1 MALGMRAAIDEVK
14 KNLSPDR
21 LNRVLVLTDGQTYE
35 ETACIDLVEKNR
47 DQISFSTMGV
57 GVEFN
62 EKLLQRL
69 AQDSNGKYHFIGD
82 PAEIPEYFRRRVAGT
97 ALGQPAQRANRGD
110 AVAGRAGA
118 RGISRVAGD
127 LRARH
132 AAGRRGSQNQLRD
145 RRPAGGRARLGAADA
160 GAAAAQAGAG
170 QNFAEHVPLR
180 SARRRRIAPSPAI

>member
-35 ETACIDLVEKNR
+35 ETACIELAEKNR

-62 EKLLQRL
+62 EKLLQRI

-82 PAEIPEYFRRRVAGT
+82 PAEIPQIFEDEPRGT
-97 ALGQPAQRANRGD
+97 ALGERAQRA
-110 AVAGRAGA
+110 
-118 RGISRVAGD
+118 
-127 LRARH
+127 
-132 AAGRRGSQNQLRD
+132 
-145 RRPAGGRARLGAADA
+145 
-160 GAAAAQAGAG
+160 
-170 QNFAEHVPLR
+170 E
-180 SARRRRIAPSPAI
+180 